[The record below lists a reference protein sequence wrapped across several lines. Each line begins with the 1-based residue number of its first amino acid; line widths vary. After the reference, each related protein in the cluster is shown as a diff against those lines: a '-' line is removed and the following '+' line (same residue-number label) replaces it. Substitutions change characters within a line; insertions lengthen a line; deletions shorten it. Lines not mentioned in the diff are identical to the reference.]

1 MNPRVRAI
9 FRKILPASLLAALMC
24 SCGIF
29 SPRPSQTPNGN
40 GTTDPLNFSAIGGT
54 QYPFPTLQY
63 EDLFQGDDPIYLD
76 QNSGPQPKTALIS
89 RLNQIGNAYP
99 HIQVNWIVTNS
110 IPNSSDD
117 SVTVTVAKY
126 DIILNISTNP
136 SDTADSGHAIFTLVQ
151 NAGWH
156 ISYWHDYP
164 WQGASFFSPNYSP

>member
-9 FRKILPASLLAALMC
+9 FQKILPASLLAALMC

-29 SPRPSQTPNGN
+29 SPRQSQTPNGN

-63 EDLFQGDDPIYLD
+63 EDLFQGDDPIYND
-76 QNSGPQPKTALIS
+76 ENSRPSTKAALIA
-89 RLNQIGNAYP
+89 RLNQIANAYP
-99 HIQVNWIVTNS
+99 HIQVNWTVTDW

-117 SVTVTVAKY
+117 SVTVNVGKY
-126 DIILNISTNP
+126 DIILNTSTNP
-136 SDTADSGHAIFTLVQ
+136 SDTAGSGTAIFILVQ

-156 ISYWHDYP
+156 ISSWTDYP
-164 WQGASFFSPNYSP
+164 AQGVSFFSPNYNQ